1 MRVTPLVVDEGQ
13 DRRLIRVVIPRKH
26 CIAVHL
32 LDPSHICDCQITIR
46 IPLFELTGQ
55 FRITDQNNRKEFI
68 AAELTRYV
76 LKVGNQLVRSLILDL
91 FGCRIRLL
99 NDLLCKAGRVVPGEA
114 DLIAKDESVIV
125 LRIYQVCVLGAR
137 RIRQQLTLDRLRQ
150 DVAAV
155 RVELVVDDEG
165 EEQVDKDETGEALKV
180 LGEPGAGGRQEKL
193 LVHAEDRTFEFHAVN
208 FLVVFVSEI
217 TEYFSRN

>member
-1 MRVTPLVVDEGQ
+1 MRVTPLVIDEGQ
-13 DRRLIRVVIPRKH
+13 DGRLIRVVIPRKH

-32 LDPSHICDCQITIR
+32 LNLSHIRDSQISICV
-46 IPLFELTGQ
+46 PLFELAGQ
-55 FRITDQNNRKEFI
+55 FRITDQNNREEFI
-68 AAELTRYV
+68 SAELARYV

-114 DLIAKDESVIV
+114 DLVAEDEPVIV
-125 LRIYQVCVLGAR
+125 FRIYQVCVLGAR

-165 EEQVDKDETGEALKV
+165 EEQVYKDSK
-180 LGEPGAGGRQEKL
+180 Q
-193 LVHAEDRTFEFHAVN
+193 
-208 FLVVFVSEI
+208 
-217 TEYFSRN
+217 Y